1 MHFFIFSLSA
11 NALYDF
17 HSGIVDHRYI
27 FVICLIYTRSNGM
40 LNISKRKMNSHL
52 YLEKWRGW
60 DFNQLLHN
68 YDCFGNLSK
77 MKKYSTLSN
86 YDVQITH
93 NEITYQQ
100 NLRYRDPHYS
110 HSHLNSSLYDL
121 LHEYHLSEKRKN
133 YVPDTL
139 DFTN

>member
-1 MHFFIFSLSA
+1 
-11 NALYDF
+11 
-17 HSGIVDHRYI
+17 
-27 FVICLIYTRSNGM
+27 
-40 LNISKRKMNSHL
+40 MNSHL

>member
-1 MHFFIFSLSA
+1 
-11 NALYDF
+11 
-17 HSGIVDHRYI
+17 
-27 FVICLIYTRSNGM
+27 M

-60 DFNQLLHN
+60 DFNQLQHIMIASATSTKL
-68 YDCFGNLSK
+68 
-77 MKKYSTLSN
+77 KKYSTLSN
-86 YDVQITH
+86 WDVQITH

-110 HSHLNSSLYDL
+110 HSHLNPSLYDL